1 MKVFVSWSG
10 ERSMLVATA
19 LRNYLPVVIQAVEP
33 WFSGTD
39 IQPGERWATNI
50 EYALRRS
57 EFAII
62 CVTPENVG
70 SSWIQYEIGALSAT
84 LGAVKVCPYLV
95 GFRPSDLTG
104 PLMQFQAVEATKD
117 GTWRLIL
124 ALNQLLEAN
133 SLAEDTLRSAFE
145 IWWPRLERDI
155 ADVLAQ
161 RPAAEAARFA
171 EQISR
176 SDRDLLEEILQR
188 LSASPSS
195 PTPSPASPAEAKFVF
210 LVHGR
215 AEGTAEMIARFVE
228 KLGPKVVIL
237 HEQANEGRTVIEKF
251 EDHADVPFAIV
262 LMTGDDRGGL
272 NGDDIAKQQVRARQ
286 NVVFELGYFLAKLG
300 RRYVAVVHEEN
311 VELPSDY
318 SGVVYLP
325 LDAAGAWR
333 WGLAREIRAAGLQV
347 DLNNAL

>member
-1 MKVFVSWSG
+1 
-10 ERSMLVATA
+10 ML
-19 LRNYLPVVIQAVEP
+19 QAIEP

-39 IQPGERWATNI
+39 IQPGELWATNI

-70 SSWIQYEIGALSAT
+70 SSWIQYEIGALAAT
-84 LGAVKVCPYLV
+84 LGSVKVCPYLI
-95 GFRPSDLTG
+95 GFSPSDLRG

-117 GTWRLIL
+117 GTWRLIA
-124 ALNQLLEAN
+124 ALNQLLDEN
-133 SLAEDTLRSAFE
+133 RLAEDTLKTAFDA
-145 IWWPRLERDI
+145 WWPRLQRDI
-155 ADVLAQ
+155 KAILQEQSATEIHRLGQ
-161 RPAAEAARFA
+161 TEA
-171 EQISR
+171 R
-176 SDRDLLEEILQR
+176 SDREVLEEILRR
-188 LSASPSS
+188 LSISPSS
-195 PTPSPASPAEAKFVF
+195 PSPSESHSGEAKFVF

-215 AEGTAEMIARFVE
+215 AQGIAEMIARFVE

-251 EDHADVPFAIV
+251 EDHADVAFAIV

-272 NGDDIAKQQVRARQ
+272 NDEDVAKQQPRARQ

-300 RRYVAVVHEEN
+300 RRLVVVVHEAN

-325 LDAAGAWR
+325 LDTAGAWR
-333 WGLAREIRAAGLQV
+333 WGLAREIRAAGMQV
-347 DLNNAL
+347 DLNKAL